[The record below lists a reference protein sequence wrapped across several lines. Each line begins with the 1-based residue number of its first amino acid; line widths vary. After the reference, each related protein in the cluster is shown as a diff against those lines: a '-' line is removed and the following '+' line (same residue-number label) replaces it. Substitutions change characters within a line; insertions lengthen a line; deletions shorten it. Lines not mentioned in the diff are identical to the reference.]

1 MELQVQQYFL
11 YLNITS
17 DFFKCSATLQV
28 SFNVTAHFSSMILSY
43 PEDKIIF
50 HLIFFHPTFGLVL
63 HLKKKNC
70 WQEIHILMYD

>member
-17 DFFKCSATLQV
+17 DFFKYSATLQV

-50 HLIFFHPTFGLVL
+50 HLIFFHHTFGLVL
-63 HLKKKNC
+63 HLKKNLLARNT
-70 WQEIHILMYD
+70 HFNV

>member
-1 MELQVQQYFL
+1 MELQVQQYIL

-17 DFFKCSATLQV
+17 DFFKYSATLQV

-50 HLIFFHPTFGLVL
+50 HLIFFHHTFGLVL
-63 HLKKKNC
+63 HLKKKLLARNT
-70 WQEIHILMYD
+70 HFNV